1 MPLPNN
7 DYDERLRRWSL
18 GRPST
23 LDIKG
28 HHLDNY

>member
-7 DYDERLRRWSL
+7 DYDEWLRRL
-18 GRPST
+18 DRPSST
-23 LDIKG
+23 PDMKG